1 MLDERTSALLQC
13 VTDGCKGGGYKIF
26 TLDDFREPDGNAMGE
41 GNVDEILERLQD
53 EGFIAVKYAGGGM
66 YCIKTLPYCTEYSK
80 REEERKN
87 EEKGR
92 FSRFEYASFFGSF
105 LGGITGGF
113 LSAATVL
120 LVALLFGR

>member
-13 VTDGCKGGGYKIF
+13 VNDGCKGGGYKIF
-26 TLDDFREPDGNAMGE
+26 TLDDFCENDGNA
-41 GNVDEILERLQD
+41 VDEGGVNESLERLQD

-66 YCIKTLPYCTEYSK
+66 YCVKPLPYGVEYSK
-80 REEERKN
+80 REEERES
-87 EEKGR
+87 EEKSR
-92 FSRFEYASFFGSF
+92 FSRLEYASFFGSF

-120 LVALLFGR
+120 LVALLFRR